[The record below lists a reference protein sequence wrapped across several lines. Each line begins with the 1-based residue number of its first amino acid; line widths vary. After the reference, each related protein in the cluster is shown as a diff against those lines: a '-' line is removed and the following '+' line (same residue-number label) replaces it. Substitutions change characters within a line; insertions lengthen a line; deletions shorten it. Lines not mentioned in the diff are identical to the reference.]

1 MRDDGETNRREE
13 RPHESLQVYRLA
25 HALAL
30 RAHALSLKL
39 PKFETYEEASQ
50 LRRSSKSVSSQIVE
64 GHALRQYKSNYL
76 QYLARAYAS
85 TEETLEHL
93 EYLLETGSARNF
105 QAECQS
111 LLQEYRVLCRKL
123 SNYMRSVRRE
133 HDPAL
138 MLGEG

>member
-1 MRDDGETNRREE
+1 MRHEGEANRRER
-13 RPHESLQVYRLA
+13 RPHESLEVYRLA

-39 PKFETYEEASQ
+39 PKFETYEQASQ

-76 QYLARAYAS
+76 QYLARAYGSA
-85 TEETLEHL
+85 EESIEHL
-93 EYLLETGSARNF
+93 QYLLETGSARSV

-111 LLQEYRVLCRKL
+111 LCHEYGVLCRKL
-123 SNYMRSVRRE
+123 FNYMSSVRRG
-133 HDPAL
+133 HNPTQ
-138 MLGEG
+138 MLGDG